1 MIGKGIK
8 NLKKKY
14 GFKAQAIVEFAIAL
28 PILLALVIGI
38 FEVARVI
45 FIYSSVTNASRNASR
60 YASAVGYEDT
70 GTYHKFIYCDGI
82 KSIAQKSAYLMNPSD
97 LTITISYDEGPG
109 TGSLGNCTKTGGDD
123 TTMGS
128 LIEYGDRV
136 TVKVVANYK
145 PMLKLIP
152 ISSRNITST
161 SSRTILG
168 IVSLKSY
175 P

>member
-1 MIGKGIK
+1 MIDEGLNKV
-8 NLKKKY
+8 NKKTRL
-14 GFKAQAIVEFAIAL
+14 KAQAIVEFAIAL

-70 GTYHKFIYCDGI
+70 GAYHKFIYCDGI
-82 KSIAQKSAYLMNPSD
+82 KNIAKKSAYLISPSD
-97 LTITISYDEGPG
+97 LTITISYDKGPG
-109 TGSLGNCTKTGGDD
+109 TSSFGNCTATGGDD
-123 TTMGS
+123 TTIGN
-128 LIEYGDRV
+128 LIKYGDRV
-136 TVKVVANYK
+136 TVKVVVNYK

-152 ISSRNITST
+152 ISSRSITST
-161 SSRTILG
+161 SSRTVLG
-168 IVSLKSY
+168 IIDLG